1 MNNIKTILRLFF
13 KLDFRDKDSKS
24 FKKIIGVLVSY
35 LIAGLGL
42 SVNYFLNYDYLSC
55 IILVYSF
62 NSFLILFL
70 VLSEYPN
77 LFFSKANIDIIKSLP
92 ITNSEFIVAK
102 ISSAFVYILF
112 FAIILSIPQTILF
125 IFIYKKIFYYS
136 IAFFLQNVSF
146 CLFLPTTVL
155 IIYSLIIKWFSEK
168 ASIILYLV
176 QALFIL
182 LVMLST
188 SYSSKAANQ
197 ETFSIL
203 QYTFV
208 KYLPQYYFT
217 LGIDE
222 VIYFIVSLLI
232 TFLII
237 FLFYSIIKRNFD
249 EILYK
254 LSYAKSRR
262 KYRFFKTIYLF
273 DKIDNFLEKLFLR
286 TKEEKAGFYIAKKV
300 VTSSKSMI
308 LKFIPVLFMPIIIV
322 LIGIITE
329 NKSLLLINDISNIG
343 ILSPSITLIII
354 MMFRITISNIKFADE
369 NSENINWI
377 YESLPFK
384 NPKLVYIGCI
394 KYFYLYYFLPIMIII
409 TILLITKLN
418 LEIVLLNIFFILPLA
433 NLLTKVLSSK
443 AKIYPFTIEPTKFNT
458 LARFGE
464 VFISLFLGIIVF
476 ILQLLIFKNITYI
489 LISIIFILILNIFLN
504 YIILHYDARTRKIRF
519 GSSSS

>member
-1 MNNIKTILRLFF
+1 MNNIKTLLRLFF

-42 SVNYFLNYDYLSC
+42 SVNYFLNYDYTSS
-55 IILVYSF
+55 IILIYSL
-62 NSFLILFL
+62 NSFLIIFL

-77 LFFSKANIDIIKSLP
+77 LFFSKANIDIIKPLP
-92 ITNSEFIVAK
+92 ISNSEFIITK
-102 ISSAFVYILF
+102 ISSAFIYILF
-112 FAIILSIPQTILF
+112 FAFILSIPQTILF
-125 IFIYKKIFYYS
+125 VIIFKKIYYYS
-136 IAFFLQNVSF
+136 LAFFLQGIFLS
-146 CLFLPTTVL
+146 LFLTTAVL
-155 IIYSLIIKWFSEK
+155 IIYSIAIKLFSER
-168 ASIILYLV
+168 ASVLLYII

-188 SYSSKAANQ
+188 SFSSKAENQ
-197 ETFSIL
+197 ERFSIMH
-203 QYTFV
+203 YTYV

-217 LGIDE
+217 LGIYN
-222 VIYFIVSLLI
+222 VIYLILSFLL
-232 TFLII
+232 TFLVIL
-237 FLFYSIIKRNFD
+237 LFYKIIKKNFND
-249 EILYK
+249 LLYK
-254 LSYAKSRR
+254 LSYTKSG
-262 KYRFFKTIYLF
+262 KKFRFYTILNSF
-273 DKIDNFLEKLFLR
+273 ERIDRTLEKLFLK
-286 TKEEKAGFYIAKKV
+286 TKDEKAGFYIAKKV

-354 MMFRITISNIKFADE
+354 MMFRITTSNIKFADE

-384 NPKLVYIGCI
+384 NPKLVYSGCI
-394 KYFYLYYFLPIMIII
+394 KYFYFYYFFPIMIII

-418 LEIVLLNIFFILPLA
+418 LEIVLLNIFFIFPLA

-443 AKIYPFTIEPTKFNT
+443 AKIYPFTIEPIKFNT

-464 VFISLFLGIIVF
+464 VFISLFFGIIVF

-489 LISIIFILILNIFLN
+489 LISIIFILSLNFFLN
-504 YIILHYDARTRKIRF
+504 YTILHYDARTRKIRF